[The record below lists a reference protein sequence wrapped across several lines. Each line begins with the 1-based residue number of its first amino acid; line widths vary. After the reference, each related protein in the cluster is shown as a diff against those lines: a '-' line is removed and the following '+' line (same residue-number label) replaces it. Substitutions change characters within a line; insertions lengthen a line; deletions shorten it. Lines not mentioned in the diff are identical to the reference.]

1 MNLPDFRWRTLNTR
15 ITLVT
20 LCIFL
25 VSIWSLALYASHI
38 LREDMQRLMGE
49 QQFSTATILAAAV
62 NDDLAQ
68 RLHALQVVAATLVA
82 EAPRAPS
89 ELQTLLEQKPVLLD
103 LFNGGVMIVD
113 GDGTAVADV
122 PRSTGRIGLNY
133 MERDHIAA
141 ALREGRATVG
151 RPVIGKKL
159 AAPVL
164 AMSAPIRDAQGRV
177 VGALFGVT
185 DLSKPNFIDKVAG
198 NVYGRTGAYLLVA
211 PQYRLVFAASD
222 KSRIMET
229 LPARGVNAAID
240 RFVDGYEGSAVFRAS
255 DGAEVLAS
263 AKSVPLAGWFAVV
276 AQPIEEAFGPIRAVQ
291 QRVLAAAILLTLFAG
306 ALTWAVLRR
315 QLAPMLNTVKTLA
328 AFSDASHFP
337 HPLPVV
343 RRDEVGELIGGFN
356 RLLETLSQRER
367 AVRDSR
373 VFVQGVLDSVPSQ
386 IAVLDGQGVI
396 IAVNEPWRR
405 FAIENGGEAGT
416 AAPNTGVGTN
426 YLSVCG
432 EGERSGGEANAGIR
446 AVLEGRSP
454 GFSFEYPCHSPREQ
468 RWFQMTVTPLEGGH
482 KGVVVVHSNITARK
496 LADDRLRLAASVFTH
511 ADEGI
516 VLTSATG
523 RIVEVNDAFCRITGY
538 SREEVLGRNPRI
550 FKSGRHDDAFY
561 AELWR
566 QITREGSWK
575 GEIWNRRKNG
585 EIYPEQKTIST
596 VRDESGLVRHYL
608 ALGSDITERKNM
620 EDQIRRLAFYDPLT
634 NLANRR
640 LFHDRTRQALAGS
653 KRTGRPGAL
662 LFIDLD
668 NFKPLNDT
676 HGHDIG
682 DQLLVEVAQR
692 LQKCVREVD
701 TVARFGGDE
710 FVVMLCELPSDSAES
725 RRQAALVAQ
734 KILARLSEPYVLGIE
749 PAAPGLRKIEHRCSA
764 SIGVT
769 LFTGDDTNEDAVIKR
784 ADTAMYQAKEAGRGA
799 IRVVDPD
806 AGPSVQEAA
815 AVG

>member
-20 LCIFL
+20 LLIFV
-25 VSIWSLALYASHI
+25 VSIWSLALYASSI

-49 QQFSTATILAAAV
+49 QQSSAATIMAASV
-62 NDDLAQ
+62 NDDLAE
-68 RLHALQVVAATLVA
+68 RLHALQVVAATLGGTVGRDRSA
-82 EAPRAPS
+82 LPA
-89 ELQTLLEQKPVLLD
+89 LLERQPVLAD
-103 LFNGGVMIVD
+103 LFNGGVVIVD
-113 GDGTAVADV
+113 AEGTAVADM
-122 PRSTGRIGLNY
+122 PRAMGRIGLNY
-133 MERDHIAA
+133 MERDHVAA
-141 ALREGRATVG
+141 ALREGRSTVG

-159 AAPVL
+159 SAPVL
-164 AMSAPIRDAQGRV
+164 AMSAPIRDARGRV
-177 VGALFGVT
+177 VGAIFGVT
-185 DLSKPNFIDKVAG
+185 DLSKPNFIDKIAG

-211 PQYRLVFAASD
+211 PQSRLIVAASD
-222 KSRIMET
+222 KSRILET
-229 LPARGVNAAID
+229 LPASGVSAAID
-240 RFVDGYEGSAVFRAS
+240 RFVEGYEGSAVFRTS
-255 DGAEVLAS
+255 DGVEVLGS
-263 AKSVPLAGWFAVV
+263 ARNIPQAGWFAWV
-276 AQPIEEAFGPIRAVQ
+276 ASPIEEAFAPIRAVQ
-291 QRVLAAAILLTLFAG
+291 QRVLAGAIVLTLFAG
-306 ALTWAVLRR
+306 GLTWAMLRR

-328 AFSDASHFP
+328 ALSDTSHFP

-356 RLLETLSQRER
+356 RLLDILSQRER
-367 AVRDSR
+367 AVHDSR
-373 VFVQGVLDSVPSQ
+373 IFVQGVLDSVPSQ
-386 IAVLDGQGVI
+386 IAVLDGDGVI

-405 FAIENGGEAGT
+405 FAIENGVEPGT
-416 AAPNTGVGTN
+416 AAPNTGVGTS

-432 EGERSGGEANAGIR
+432 DDERSGGDASDGIR

-454 GFSFEYPCHSPREQ
+454 GFSHEYPCHSRHEQ
-468 RWFQMTVTPLEGGH
+468 RWFHMTVSPLEGGR

-523 RIVEVNDAFCRITGY
+523 RIIEVNDAFCRITGY
-538 SREEVLGRNPRI
+538 SRDEVLGRNPRI

-566 QITREGSWK
+566 QITREGTWK

-585 EIYPEQKTIST
+585 EIYPEQKTISA
-596 VRDESGLVRHYL
+596 VRDDGGKVRHYL

-640 LFHDRTRQALAGS
+640 LFHDRARRALAGS

-676 HGHDIG
+676 YGHDVG

-692 LQKCVREVD
+692 LRKCVREVD

-710 FVVMLCELPSDSAES
+710 FVVMLCELPPEGTEP
-725 RRQAALVAQ
+725 RRQAGVVAE
-734 KILARLSEPYVLGIE
+734 KILARLSEPYVLGAD
-749 PAAPGLRKIEHRCSA
+749 PAAPDAAKIEHRCSA

-769 LFTGDDTNEDAVIKR
+769 LFTGSDANEDEVIKR
-784 ADTAMYQAKEAGRGA
+784 ADAAMYQAKEAGRGA
-799 IRVVDPD
+799 VRFVDPE
-806 AGPSVQEAA
+806 ARPSLQAA
-815 AVG
+815 KAVG

>member
-240 RFVDGYEGSAVFRAS
+240 RFVDGYEGSAVFRAT

-806 AGPSVQEAA
+806 AGPSVQEAE